1 MAYGQKFKEIRRSN
15 LLSQEEF
22 AKQVGVSRSVISQ
35 IEIDKIKPTLDAL
48 KRISKIY
55 NVSLDY
61 LMSNE
66 EPPSEEDKSL
76 LLRQSIHAHP
86 NYHKLPNVLME
97 FTQAS
102 LFGDKLS
109 HKPLKEIPYF
119 SLSDK
124 RIIGF
129 PHPFDDIKIKLPI
142 LKIPMEGAGP
152 FMAFET
158 LDGNTYQRE
167 ILICEAIE
175 INNLHEQQFTVI
187 IAIDKLLHGTI
198 SQIDSKKLT
207 ITNNII
213 PLVEIREAWLVKL
226 VIAPPDMHNN
236 LKEQLKKMEVL
247 LEELRRR

>member
-1 MAYGQKFKEIRRSN
+1 
-15 LLSQEEF
+15 
-22 AKQVGVSRSVISQ
+22 
-35 IEIDKIKPTLDAL
+35 
-48 KRISKIY
+48 
-55 NVSLDY
+55 
-61 LMSNE
+61 
-66 EPPSEEDKSL
+66 
-76 LLRQSIHAHP
+76 
-86 NYHKLPNVLME
+86 
-97 FTQAS
+97 
-102 LFGDKLS
+102 
-109 HKPLKEIPYF
+109 
-119 SLSDK
+119 
-124 RIIGF
+124 
-129 PHPFDDIKIKLPI
+129 
-142 LKIPMEGAGP
+142 MEGAGP